1 VNSVVPSGTEIV
13 NHGKIYFP
21 SANEVTPTNPVTHL
35 VKSIAAEPQTVE
47 TTSSTPTPI
56 TLSGRDSGGRAL
68 AYQIITGPR
77 YGTVTGTPPAV
88 IYSSM
93 AEFNGQDEFFFVVNN
108 GLGDSDPARI
118 WLKVNSNPSDT
129 TPPAVVKTDP
139 ENGAINVHVKSTPFL
154 ANPDQYT
161 PIITAAF
168 SEPIDDTTL
177 TASTFTVSGGI
188 TGGVFYDEKTKS
200 ALFTPTKPLVPST
213 TYVVRL
219 KTGIKDKKGNPLT
232 AEYSWQFT
240 TESLVN
246 LQVTLPDL
254 ANEIDFG
261 DQAVRVQSA
270 AKTVFLSSTGIQ
282 NLLIGT
288 ISLTGINSTDFNLVG
303 DNCSGKTLEPSQDCT
318 VQVAF
323 QPLFAAQRTGSLSI
337 PSNDPD
343 YSPANIPLKGQGI
356 GSNPPWFIWLP
367 LILRH

>member
-1 VNSVVPSGTEIV
+1 
-13 NHGKIYFP
+13 
-21 SANEVTPTNPVTHL
+21 
-35 VKSIAAEPQTVE
+35 
-47 TTSSTPTPI
+47 
-56 TLSGRDSGGRAL
+56 
-68 AYQIITGPR
+68 
-77 YGTVTGTPPAV
+77 
-88 IYSSM
+88 
-93 AEFNGQDEFFFVVNN
+93 
-108 GLGDSDPARI
+108 
-118 WLKVNSNPSDT
+118 
-129 TPPAVVKTDP
+129 
-139 ENGAINVHVKSTPFL
+139 
-154 ANPDQYT
+154 
-161 PIITAAF
+161 
-168 SEPIDDTTL
+168 
-177 TASTFTVSGGI
+177 
-188 TGGVFYDEKTKS
+188 
-200 ALFTPTKPLVPST
+200 
-213 TYVVRL
+213 VVRL

-323 QPLFAAQRTGSLSI
+323 QPLSAGQRTGSLSI

-356 GSNPPWFIWLP
+356 GSNPPWFLWLP
-367 LILRH
+367 LILRN